1 MAKFVNSPD
10 GFAPLFSRAEDIITP
25 IFWDFKRN
33 PEKGSITV
41 SDERY
46 VMYRAD
52 SMAIALRE
60 QLTSVLGPGAGVVIY
75 QTGKATGAADARF
88 YFEKTGMTDPS
99 IRLAMGPVTFAYG
112 GYANVKILEE
122 SSPSPDEDFLLVYDH
137 PNSYEAEAHLKA
149 GIKPS
154 SPVDFM
160 NAGYSAGWCSE
171 AYGLKL
177 EAKEISCRAMGHE
190 QCLFVMAPVKRLR
203 ERVAEIRAKYPV

>member
-60 QLTSVLGPGAGVVIY
+60 QLTSVLGP
-75 QTGKATGAADARF
+75 
-88 YFEKTGMTDPS
+88 EP
-99 IRLAMGPVTFAYG
+99 
-112 GYANVKILEE
+112 
-122 SSPSPDEDFLLVYDH
+122 
-137 PNSYEAEAHLKA
+137 
-149 GIKPS
+149 
-154 SPVDFM
+154 
-160 NAGYSAGWCSE
+160 GW
-171 AYGLKL
+171 
-177 EAKEISCRAMGHE
+177 
-190 QCLFVMAPVKRLR
+190 
-203 ERVAEIRAKYPV
+203 